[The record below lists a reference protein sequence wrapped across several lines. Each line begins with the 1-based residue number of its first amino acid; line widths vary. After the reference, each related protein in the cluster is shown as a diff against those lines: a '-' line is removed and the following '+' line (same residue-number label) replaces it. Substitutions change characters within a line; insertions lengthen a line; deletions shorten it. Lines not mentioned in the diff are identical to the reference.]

1 VGHLRSNKN
10 ASSESNR
17 RVHASLHLPGCIPSQ
32 PNQWRYCSC
41 YFSALTE
48 SYLSYI
54 DCCTNI
60 SFANSFSNTS
70 SCNSPEGTYLTA
82 NIIPST
88 PKVCLCPK
96 FNQVFLLRLK
106 PAPNAGV
113 FVFHYAFYPNTNFQG
128 VSLASSILLRA
139 SVEFLSQP
147 TGFRFSRWPITVH
160 CCCSPAPEIRSLHS
174 TNNGELSLQR
184 KPAFNY

>member
-1 VGHLRSNKN
+1 MLPPSH
-10 ASSESNR
+10 NR

-54 DCCTNI
+54 DCRTDI
-60 SFANSFSNTS
+60 SPANSFSDAS
-70 SCNSPEGTYLTA
+70 SCNPPEGTYLTA

-88 PKVCLCPK
+88 PKVCLYAK
-96 FNQVFLLRLK
+96 YNQLFSLRLE
-106 PAPNAGV
+106 PAPDAGV
-113 FVFHYAFYPNTNFQG
+113 FVFHYAFYSNPNFQG
-128 VSLASSILLRA
+128 VSLASSIFLRA

-147 TGFRFSRWPITVH
+147 TGFRFSCWPITVH
-160 CCCSPAPEIRSLHS
+160 NPAPEIRSLHS

-184 KPAFNY
+184 KLRKPTFNY